1 VIWHRETNRKFYWNS
16 IQESTVNR
24 RLGRRDL
31 AAIAITGLGMALFAG
46 FMAQSQQASRQTTA
60 QEADETFQAR
70 CSTCH
75 AEHGEGSEVGA
86 SLNVPDLRSAEV
98 QNNTDDFL
106 RRVIKNG
113 RGNMPAFGRDFSD
126 QQIDRILLLIRS
138 FAASSSQQA
147 QSQPP
152 AR

>member
-1 VIWHRETNRKFYWNS
+1 MHRRIQRK
-16 IQESTVNR
+16 E
-24 RLGRRDL
+24 L
-31 AAIAITGLGMALFAG
+31 AALAIASLGGALFAG
-46 FMAQSQQASRQTTA
+46 FMTQSQQASGQTTA

-98 QNNTDDFL
+98 QNNADDLL

-126 QQIDRILLLIRS
+126 KQIDRILLLIRS
-138 FAASSSQQA
+138 FAAPSSQQA
-147 QSQPP
+147 QGQPP